1 MGARPSPVWPVAED
15 SSEPASAQSET
26 NRFCHWSALGQESE
40 KKTGVRRGAARRR
53 NVSVRRSTALNR
65 SEDESRRRWLPSI
78 LLRRQKPPSQPD
90 LRRERVE
97 ESKHGGRRISTR
109 RDVGENSLPPRNS
122 ARPDKN
128 QDGPAYRRQ
137 MRGRFFRWLRT

>member
-65 SEDESRRRWLPSI
+65 SEDGSRRRWPPNI
-78 LLRRQKPPSQPD
+78 LLRR
-90 LRRERVE
+90 
-97 ESKHGGRRISTR
+97 
-109 RDVGENSLPPRNS
+109 S
-122 ARPDKN
+122 AKN
-128 QDGPAYRRQ
+128 QRRKPAFVVEQPEGVMSLFVGPPP
-137 MRGRFFRWLRT
+137 

>member
-40 KKTGVRRGAARRR
+40 MKTGVRRGAARRR

-65 SEDESRRRWLPSI
+65 SEDGSRRRWPPNI
-78 LLRRQKPPSQPD
+78 LLRRQKLPSQPD
-90 LRRERVE
+90 LRRERGAG
-97 ESKHGGRRISTR
+97 SKYGGRWISTR
-109 RDVGENSLPPRNS
+109 CDAGENSLLPRNS
-122 ARPDKN
+122 AQPDKN
-128 QDGPAYRRQ
+128 RDEPAYHQ
-137 MRGRFFRWLRT
+137 QTQGRFFRWLRT

>member
-1 MGARPSPVWPVAED
+1 MDARPSSAWPAAED
-15 SSEPASAQSET
+15 SSEPPSAQSET
-26 NRFCHWSALGQESE
+26 KRFCHGLALAQGSG
-40 KKTGVRRGAARRR
+40 KKTGPRRRATRRR

-65 SEDESRRRWLPSI
+65 SEDESQRRWLPSI

-90 LRRERVE
+90 LRRERVA
-97 ESKHGGRRISTR
+97 ESKHGGRWISTR
-109 RDVGENSLPPRNS
+109 CDVGEKSLPPRNS
-122 ARPDKN
+122 ACPDKN